1 MSGAQDTGPKDTGA
15 TDNVRQFTVSEDDD
29 GIRLDRWFKRNLP
42 LIGFATVSRWA
53 RTGQIRVDGKRV
65 KPEDR
70 LAEGQVLRVPPGGEE
85 PPATGERKPKP
96 QRRVLSPEQIA
107 EANDMVIRET
117 PSAIVLNKPPGLA
130 TQGGSKTT
138 KHVDGLLDAFVT
150 DDKTPRPRLVHRLD
164 KDTSGVLLIA
174 RTPGAAASFSKR
186 FASRSAR
193 KVYWALVVGNP
204 ALSEG
209 VIDAA
214 LAKQP
219 GTGGEKMHIDEEN
232 GAAAKTR
239 YRVVDHAG
247 ERAAWV
253 ELEPLTGRT
262 HQLRVHMAA
271 IGHPIVGDGKYGGPD
286 SFLTGAVSRK
296 MHLHARRLIISE
308 PSTKDGSA
316 KNGGSKLDV
325 TAELPPHF
333 AMSMEVLGF
342 DQGLSDASPLREE
355 APERS
360 GEEKKQA
367 ARRHF
372 KQARKET
379 RSPRRARGDV
389 AAPKAN
395 KPAGKPAGKAAP
407 KPAPKPAKPPANRA
421 RPAPKA
427 PTKGAG
433 GKGAGGKARR

>member
-1 MSGAQDTGPKDTGA
+1 MTEIPP

-42 LIGFATVSRWA
+42 QIGFATVSRWA

-70 LAEGQVLRVPPGGEE
+70 LEQGQMLRVPPGGEDA
-85 PPATGERKPKP
+85 PSAKKAAPRIRT
-96 QRRVLSPEQIA
+96 LTPEQIA
-107 EANDMVIRET
+107 EAKGMVIRET
-117 PSAIVLNKPPGLA
+117 ASAIVLNKPPGLA

-138 KHVDGLLDAFVT
+138 KHVDGLLDAFVET
-150 DDKTPRPRLVHRLD
+150 ERTPRPRLVHRLD

-174 RTPGAAASFSKR
+174 RTPGSAASFSKR

-204 ALSEG
+204 QLSEG
-209 VIDAA
+209 VIDAP

-239 YRVVDHAG
+239 YRVVDRAG
-247 ERAAWV
+247 QRAAWV

-308 PSTKDGSA
+308 PKTGEGT
-316 KNGGSKLDV
+316 GGKLDV

-333 AMSMEVLGF
+333 AMSMDVLGF
-342 DQGLSDASPLREE
+342 DQGLSDASPMGDE
-355 APERS
+355 APERT

-372 KQARKET
+372 KQARKEA
-379 RSPRRARGDV
+379 RAPRRARGATSDK
-389 AAPKAN
+389 PKT
-395 KPAGKPAGKAAP
+395 KPKG
-407 KPAPKPAKPPANRA
+407 KPAKPAAKSAPPKSAANRA
-421 RPAPKA
+421 RPAPKG
-427 PTKGAG
+427 PP
-433 GKGAGGKARR
+433 KGAGGKARR